1 MKPKLTVKQLRAML
15 KGKVWGDFTREP
27 TQQINGITFYAI
39 AGTFLG
45 RRTLAIMALKKFV
58 VLLFPKQSSGLIN
71 FWFSDI
77 LHPGSKAKQ
86 DSSCLFRYIFNN
98 ENDSSWHEFGM
109 KHYLDMSP
117 DQPVITEGDD
127 DDEGQ
132 HTGGTAKLEP
142 AGTD

>member
-1 MKPKLTVKQLRAML
+1 M
-15 KGKVWGDFTREP
+15 WGDFTREP
-27 TQQINGITFYAI
+27 TQRINGVMFHAV

-45 RRTLAIMALKKFV
+45 RRTLTITSSGVFV
-58 VLLFPKQSSGLIN
+58 VLLFPKQSGNLIDR
-71 FWFSDI
+71 WFEVI
-77 LHPGSKAKQ
+77 LHSGSKARL
-86 DSSCLFRYIFNN
+86 DNGCLFRYLFNN

-109 KHYLDMSP
+109 KHYLNISP
-117 DQPVITEGDD
+117 DQPVITEGDE